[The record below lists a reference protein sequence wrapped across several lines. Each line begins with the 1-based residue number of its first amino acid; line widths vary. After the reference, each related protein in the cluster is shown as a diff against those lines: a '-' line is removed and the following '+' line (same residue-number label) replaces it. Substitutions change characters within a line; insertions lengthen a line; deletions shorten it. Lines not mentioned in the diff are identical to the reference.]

1 MDPIPEGFG
10 EFENISSSAIF
21 TGKKTISIKNLLEN
35 Y

>member
-21 TGKKTISIKNLLEN
+21 TGKTFQSKT

>member
-21 TGKKTISIKNLLEN
+21 SGKNISIKNELEN

>member
-21 TGKKTISIKNLLEN
+21 TGKKPFQSKT